1 MREAGKKTHE
11 ERRMKRNQLFFRLL
25 LKAVWVR
32 KDRALTALISVAVVA
47 TIATSALTVYYDLEN
62 KLSRE
67 FTRFGANVVITEK
80 AVTEKSSMSQQELE
94 KISALLGS
102 SGEAVPVA
110 YAIATAPDGSKLV
123 VGGADLKHLM
133 QLNSWW
139 SISGSKSPTPAGTRT
154 ALDDARVPLVGA
166 RVEDKLARGE
176 ALNIRLGGSE
186 RAIGP
191 HMIFRSGSDDD
202 SRIFIDLSTFAS
214 WTGVQPNTVLL
225 RIQGKP
231 REIQSM
237 IDRLSASLPQAEVK
251 PVRQITQAQ
260 TSVIGKTR
268 SVVFAASAIV
278 LVLIM
283 LTMVATFTSSVLE
296 RRKDFAVMKALGAS
310 NQMVNILFAS
320 EAAIQA
326 LAGAVVG
333 YLLGCGIAFW
343 IGKANFEAAIWP
355 QPMLL
360 LPVLLGSMVLALGA
374 ATAPLRLLQQIQPAG
389 ILRGE

>member
-1 MREAGKKTHE
+1 MN
-11 ERRMKRNQLFFRLL
+11 RNRLFLSLL

-32 KDRALTALISVAVVA
+32 KDRALTALVSVAVVA
-47 TIATSALTVYYDLEN
+47 TIATSALTVYYDLES

-67 FTRFGANVVITEK
+67 FSRFGANVVITEK
-80 AVTEKSSMSQQELE
+80 SSMTQQDLGR
-94 KISALLGS
+94 ITALLGPQ
-102 SGEAVPVA
+102 GEAVPVA
-110 YAIATAPDGSKLV
+110 YAIATAQDGSKLV
-123 VGGADLKHLM
+123 VGGADIKRLM

-139 SISGSKSPTPAGTRT
+139 SISSNASP
-154 ALDDARVPLVGA
+154 VLVGA
-166 RVEDKLARGE
+166 RVEEKLARGSDFK
-176 ALNIRLGGSE
+176 ITLGNAE

-191 HMIFRSGSDDD
+191 HMVFHSGSDDD
-202 SRIFIDLSTFAS
+202 SRIYLDLAAFTA
-214 WTGVQPNTVLL
+214 WTGVQPNTALV

-231 REIQSM
+231 REIQAM
-237 IDRLSASLPQAEVK
+237 IDRLSAALPQAEVK
-251 PVRQITQAQ
+251 PVRQITEAQ

-310 NQMVNILFAS
+310 NRTVNIMFAS
-320 EAAIQA
+320 EAVVQA
-326 LAGAVVG
+326 LAGAAAG
-333 YLLGCGIAFW
+333 YLLGCGVAFW

-355 QPMLL
+355 QPVLL